1 MIGVHKMTNNTTI
14 CDFGLH
20 KGEPY
25 TQLPV
30 SFLKWMIDVNHQ
42 KSQYARDELARRN
55 RVVELQRQTT
65 QAEKI

>member
-1 MIGVHKMTNNTTI
+1 MANNTTI

-20 KGEPY
+20 QGEPY

-42 KSQYARDELARRN
+42 KSQYAHDELARRK
-55 RVVELQRQTT
+55 RVVEQQREALL
-65 QAEKI
+65 AEKYE